1 MYKAIIEKRTNILGN
16 DYNNISMG
24 KKLHLKLQRGDK
36 AIILEEVDN
45 HYYIKTEDGTKG
57 LIAFK
62 NIKTNREKII
72 K

>member
-1 MYKAIIEKRTNILGN
+1 
-16 DYNNISMG
+16 MG